1 MRKGNRRTC
10 GHLFWNLQY
19 RVDAY
24 VVLVNET
31 RKDVSSELEALST
44 GLKLNIQNID
54 LDVVKEDKVTN
65 EMKIE
70 EVPKRI
76 LEIKD
81 IRDNLGY
88 HQK

>member
-81 IRDNLGY
+81 IRDNLG
-88 HQK
+88 

>member
-19 RVDAY
+19 RADAY

-81 IRDNLGY
+81 IRDNLG
-88 HQK
+88 